1 MSRRLKRKKK
11 MKKGL
16 PLIVVVVIVFVVCVG
31 IRSASL
37 KKQSGELTK
46 KQEIL
51 ESQIKEEEQRTKD
64 LEALEKYMQTK
75 KYMEDIAKNKLGLVY
90 PDEILIEPGNK

>member
-1 MSRRLKRKKK
+1 MSRRRKRKKK

-64 LEALEKYMQTK
+64 LEALEKYM
-75 KYMEDIAKNKLGLVY
+75 EDIAKNKLGLVY